1 MNDTGVAIKY
11 GDVALGA
18 KGNFVPSASE
28 SQFDTVSQLQL
39 NNLNFPN
46 YSNPCELYQTILD
59 GSSTP
64 IPNNVERLN
73 LGFWS
78 ERSSESDGSFSY
90 PISLELTA
98 TETYSS
104 PGLTLTFDTY
114 NGIYSNNFNIKWYRD
129 ETIISEK
136 DFSADNAIYFCN
148 NKVDFYNKVVITFY
162 SINMPRNK
170 LKLRSIDYGYGA
182 VFYGDELRST
192 KLIQEINPISSEIII
207 NTVDFTIDSKR
218 NVEYS
223 FQSRQ
228 PLSVYFN
235 GKLKSTV
242 FVKSARRKSKKM
254 WQVQAEDY
262 IGLLD
267 GVDFEGGIFVNKEA
281 TQIIHDI
288 FEKAKIPYWIDDV
301 FAGFVVTGYIP
312 YTTCRTALMQVAF
325 AIQAV
330 VDTSDSDVVNIYALD
345 DTVKQTINR
354 NRIMQGHSF
363 DDEDLVTA
371 VEVTAHSYSKIE
383 DTIEA
388 YRADESGVGENI
400 MVIFSEPLHSLSVYS
415 GEIIR
420 SGSNYALLN
429 AFDGC
434 VLSGKKYEHTLQTKR
449 INNKLVS
456 TNDTE
461 KILAIDGAT
470 LVSVNNLDMV
480 LEKCYNWLV
489 RSNSVNLSIV
499 EGKHIRLGSPIKYGQ
514 KKYGEFKYAEYGE
527 KITEYDQPVTVGD
540 VITAETEYLGNVT
553 GRIIRQ
559 SFNLSGGIIIKE
571 AVLR

>member
-1 MNDTGVAIKY
+1 MNDAGVAIKY
-11 GDVALGA
+11 GDIALGA
-18 KGNFVPSASE
+18 KENFVPSASE
-28 SQFDTVSQLQL
+28 SQFDTVLQLRL

-64 IPNNVERLN
+64 IPINVERLN
-73 LGFWS
+73 FGLWS
-78 ERSSESDGSFSY
+78 ERLSESDGSFSS
-90 PISLELTA
+90 PIFLELSA
-98 TETYSS
+98 TELYSS

-129 ETIISEK
+129 ETLISEK
-136 DFSADNAIYFCN
+136 NFSADNAFYFCN
-148 NKVDFYNKVVITFY
+148 NKVDFYNKVVIAFY
-162 SINMPRNK
+162 SINMPKNR
-170 LKLRSIDYGYGA
+170 LKLRSIDYGYGT
-182 VFYGDELRST
+182 VFYGDELRGT
-192 KLIQEINPISSEIII
+192 KLIQEINPISSEISI
-207 NTVDFTIDSKR
+207 NTVDFTIDSKG

-242 FVKSARRKSKKM
+242 FVKSSRRKSKKM

-267 GVDFEGGIFVNKEA
+267 GVDFEGGMFVNKEA

-301 FAGFVVTGYIP
+301 FGGVVVTGYIP
-312 YTTCRTALMQVAF
+312 YTTCRMALMQVAF

-345 DTVKQTINR
+345 DSVKQTINR
-354 NRIMQGHSF
+354 NRIMQGQIF
-363 DDEDLVTA
+363 NDEDLVTA

-400 MVIFSEPLHSLSVYS
+400 MVVFSEPLHSLSVYS

-420 SGSNYALLN
+420 SGANYALLN

-434 VLSGKKYEHTLQTKR
+434 VLTGKKYEHTLQTKR
-449 INNKLVS
+449 INNPLVS
-456 TNDTE
+456 PNDTE

-470 LVSVNNLDMV
+470 LVSVNNLDTV

-499 EGKHIRLGSPIKYGQ
+499 EGKHIHFGSPIRYGL
-514 KKYGEFKYAEYGE
+514 KKYGESKYAEYSE
-527 KITEYDQPVTVGD
+527 KMTEYDQPVNVGD
-540 VITAETEYLGNVT
+540 VIIAETEYLGTVK
-553 GRIIRQ
+553 GRIIKQ

-571 AVLR
+571 ALLR